1 MQPVREIRRCFDP
14 TIHDIDIRFTCKL
27 HTVSWWNIISNRF
40 GMVSGSKVIRHIVHR
55 FTTRGGD

>member
-40 GMVSGSKVIRHIVHR
+40 GIWVLFSP
-55 FTTRGGD
+55 FYY